1 MTYSPLQP
9 NLPLPSSPRPHQG
22 CAGTRVN
29 SSRNAPQLNRPT
41 LASTSLPPPLRTP
54 AESWGITPPLP
65 HCTTKENPPETPPGT
80 TQQLKREYLPK
91 KN

>member
-29 SSRNAPQLNRPT
+29 ENSSRNAPHLNRPT
-41 LASTSLPPPLRTP
+41 LASTSLPPLLRTT
-54 AESWGITPPLP
+54 AESWDITLPLP
-65 HCTTKENPPETPPGT
+65 CCTTKETLPET
-80 TQQLKREYLPK
+80 TQQLKREYLPE